1 MLLALVTLKVTLLG
15 MLTDDIE
22 SHSELVFPSSVSSH
36 TCVCAAV
43 PLLCSVDDQRVNSIL
58 IDHYV
63 VQVIFTNL

>member
-1 MLLALVTLKVTLLG
+1 MVTLKVTLLEI
-15 MLTDDIE
+15 LTDDIE
-22 SHSELVFPSSVSSH
+22 SHSELVFPGSVSSH
-36 TCVCAAV
+36 TRVCATV